1 MNIVCKNC
9 DAHFKGHYCSNCA
22 QKAST
27 ARLKPGDILH
37 ELWHNFT
44 HTDKGVL
51 GLIKSL
57 FADPGKVIREYIAGR
72 RKKYFNPYTFFLIV
86 TALLIY
92 VSGKVF
98 HYEDERYHYNNEFG
112 QYISKHY
119 NTIVLLSL
127 PFLATILKLVFF
139 KKGYNYAEWIVF
151 LVFAFGI
158 INFIQIFIQLC
169 YFPLV
174 AYHASFNGY
183 TVLLLYI
190 VFIVVLLSFTQPKKV
205 RDWLRCILAGVLVY
219 FFVERIATGAALVY
233 WGMPLKEAI
242 IAILG

>member
-9 DAHFKGHYCSNCA
+9 DVHFKGYYCPNCA

-27 ARLKPGDILH
+27 TRLKPGNILH
-37 ELWHNFT
+37 EFWHNFT
-44 HTDKGVL
+44 HTDKGIV
-51 GLIKSL
+51 GLIRLL
-57 FADPGKVIREYIAGR
+57 FINPGKVIREYIEGK

-92 VSGKVF
+92 VAGKVF

-119 NTIVLLSL
+119 NIIILLSL
-127 PFLATILKLVFF
+127 PFLAGLLRWIFLR
-139 KKGYNYAEWIVF
+139 KGYNYAEWVVF
-151 LVFAFGI
+151 FVFAFGI
-158 INFIQIFIQLC
+158 INFIQLLIQLC

-183 TVLLLYI
+183 TLLLVYI
-190 VFIVVLLSFTQPKKV
+190 VFIVVLLSFIQPKKIWG
-205 RDWLRCILAGVLVY
+205 WLQCLLAGVLVY
-219 FFVERIATGAALVY
+219 FFVERIAKGVALVY
-233 WGMPLKEAI
+233 WGIPLKKVINAVFS
-242 IAILG
+242 